1 MRARYVLS
9 EAALGLWRNV
19 TMTSAMII
27 TMAVSLT
34 MLGASGL
41 LFLQVDKIKELYY
54 SQIQVS
60 IFLADDLNE
69 EQRDEVRT
77 ELDQALASD
86 PLVADYYFETKEEA
100 YEQFRSLF
108 EDQPDLVEAVGP
120 ESLPESYRVQ
130 LKDPEQFQQIA
141 LRYGDVEGISEIVD
155 QEELLGE
162 IFSILGAVQ
171 TMALVGAAIMAAAA
185 MMLVAN
191 VIQVA
196 AYSKRREV
204 AVMKLVGAPNWFVQ
218 TPFVLEAV
226 VAGVIGAL
234 VAFGALAA
242 GKAFLID
249 GPLSPLST
257 LLTPVPWRNVLLTL
271 PAMAAVGALM
281 AAVTGWT
288 TLRFYLQK

>member
-1 MRARYVLS
+1 MRAKYVFS

-19 TMTSAMII
+19 TMTVAMII

-54 SQIQVS
+54 AQIQVS
-60 IFLADDLNE
+60 IFLSPDISD
-69 EQRDEVRT
+69 EQRA

-86 PLVADYYFETKEEA
+86 PLVASYYFETQEDA

-108 EDQPDLVEAVGP
+108 SDQPDLVDAVGP
-120 ESLPESYRVQ
+120 ESLPESFRLQ
-130 LKDPEQFQQIA
+130 LTDPEQYQQIDA
-141 LRYGDVEGISEIVD
+141 RYGQVEGISEIVD
-155 QEELLGE
+155 QEELVGE
-162 IFSILGAVQ
+162 IFAILTAVQ
-171 TMALVGAAIMAAAA
+171 TMALVGAAIMATAA

-204 AVMKLVGAPNWFVQ
+204 SVMKLVGAPNWFIQ

-234 VAFGALAA
+234 VAFGVLAA

-249 GPLSPLST
+249 GPLAPLST
-257 LLTPVPWRNVLLTL
+257 LLTPVPWRNVVLTL
-271 PAMAAVGALM
+271 PAMAGVGALVS
-281 AAVTGWT
+281 AVTGWV
-288 TLRFYLQK
+288 TLRFYLRK

>member
-1 MRARYVLS
+1 MRAKYVFS

-19 TMTSAMII
+19 TMTMAMII

-54 SQIQVS
+54 DQIQVS
-60 IFLADDLNE
+60 IFLSPEITE
-69 EQRDEVRT
+69 EQRA

-86 PLVADYYFETKEEA
+86 PLVSDYYFESQEEA

-108 EDQPDLVEAVGP
+108 ADQPDLIEAVGP
-120 ESLPESYRVQ
+120 ESLPESFRVR
-130 LKDPEQFQQIA
+130 LADPEQFHQIDN
-141 LRYGDVEGISEIVD
+141 RYAQSEGITDIVD
-155 QEELLGE
+155 QEELVGE
-162 IFSILGAVQ
+162 IFSILTAVQ
-171 TMALVGAAIMAAAA
+171 TMALVGAAIMATAA

-204 AVMKLVGAPNWFVQ
+204 MVMKLVGAPNWFIQ

-226 VAGVIGAL
+226 VAGLIGAL
-234 VAFGALAA
+234 LAFGVLAA

-271 PAMAAVGALM
+271 PVMAGAGALVS
-281 AAVTGWT
+281 AVTGWV
-288 TLRFYLQK
+288 TLRFYLRK

>member
-1 MRARYVLS
+1 MRAKYVFS

-19 TMTSAMII
+19 TMTVAMII

-41 LFLQVDKIKELYY
+41 LFLQVDKIRELYH
-54 SQIQVS
+54 SQVQVT
-60 IFLADDLNE
+60 IFLLPEITD
-69 EQRDEVRT
+69 EQRT
-77 ELDQALASD
+77 ELDQALAAD
-86 PLVADYYFETKEEA
+86 PLVSSYYFESHEEA

-108 EDQPDLVEAVGP
+108 ADQPELIEAADP
-120 ESLPESYRVQ
+120 ESLPESFRVH
-130 LKDPEQFQQIA
+130 LTDPEQFQEIEI
-141 LRYGDVEGISEIVD
+141 RYRDFAGIEEIVD
-155 QEELLGE
+155 QEELVSE

-204 AVMKLVGAPNWFVQ
+204 AVMKLVGAPNWFIQ

-226 VAGVIGAL
+226 VAGLLGAVL
-234 VAFGALAA
+234 AFGALAA
-242 GKAFLID
+242 GKYFLID

-257 LLTPVPWRNVLLTL
+257 LLTPVPWRNVLLAL
-271 PAMAAVGALM
+271 PALAAVGAVVS
-281 AAVTGWT
+281 AITGWV
-288 TLRFYLQK
+288 TLRFYLPK

>member
-1 MRARYVLS
+1 MRAKYVFA
-9 EAALGLWRNV
+9 EAGLGLWRNV
-19 TMTSAMII
+19 TMTVAMII
-27 TMAVSLT
+27 TMAVSLS

-54 SQIQVS
+54 AQVQVS
-60 IFLADDLNE
+60 IFLSPDITDE
-69 EQRDEVRT
+69 ERA
-77 ELDQALASD
+77 ELDRALATD
-86 PLVADYYFETKEEA
+86 PLVADYYFETQDQA

-108 EDQPDLVEAVGP
+108 ADQPDLVEAVGP
-120 ESLPESYRVQ
+120 ESLPESFRVQ
-130 LKDPEQFQQIA
+130 LVNPEEFQEVSA
-141 LRYGDVEGISEIVD
+141 RYSQAAGITEIVD
-155 QEELLGE
+155 QEELVGE
-162 IFSILGAVQ
+162 IFRILTAVQ
-171 TMALVGAAIMAAAA
+171 TMALVGAAVMATAA

-204 AVMKLVGAPNWFVQ
+204 AVMKLVGAPNWFIQ

-226 VAGVIGAL
+226 VAGLIGAL
-234 VAFGALAA
+234 LAFGLLAA

-249 GPLSPLST
+249 GPLAPLSA

-271 PAMAAVGALM
+271 PALAAVGALVS
-281 AAVTGWT
+281 AVTGWV

>member
-19 TMTSAMII
+19 TMTTAMII

-41 LFLQVDKIKELYY
+41 LFLQVDKIKDLYY

-60 IFLADDLNE
+60 IFLAPDITE
-69 EQRDEVRT
+69 EQRV
-77 ELDQALASD
+77 ELDQTLDAD
-86 PLVADYYFETKEEA
+86 PLVSSYFFESRDQA
-100 YEQFRSLF
+100 YEQFRTLF
-108 EDQPDLVEAVGP
+108 ADSPELVEATDP
-120 ESLPESYRVQ
+120 ESLPESFRVR
-130 LKDPEQFQQIA
+130 LTDPERFAEIND
-141 LRYGDVEGISEIVD
+141 RYRTLEGISEIVD
-155 QEELLGE
+155 QEELVGE
-162 IFSILGAVQ
+162 IFAILNAVQ
-171 TMALVGAAIMAAAA
+171 TMALVGAAIMAIAA

-204 AVMKLVGAPNWFVQ
+204 AVMKLVGAPNWFIQ

-226 VAGVIGAL
+226 VAGLLGAL
-234 VAFGALAA
+234 LAFGVIAA
-242 GKAFLID
+242 GKQFLID

-271 PAMAAVGALM
+271 PVLAGVGALVS
-281 AAVTGWT
+281 AVTGWV
-288 TLRFYLQK
+288 TLRFYLPK